1 MGLGIA
7 LIYILG
13 ILSVIIF
20 LAIRKRCRNRKA
32 QAWFS
37 IELPVT
43 WSVASDRPRLGK
55 VWATDKDQWKVF
67 IENHLIEFE

>member
-37 IELPVT
+37 SNYRSPGPPSRTPPDGHPGHGQFRFLKKFKPF
-43 WSVASDRPRLGK
+43 DR
-55 VWATDKDQWKVF
+55 
-67 IENHLIEFE
+67 I